1 MQTQFQ
7 YIIDLAKLYTGYSEK
22 PITLYEAINNLPK
35 PVVEDIFKEYGDPER
50 KFQPVNLLR
59 AEIARRLLQGDT
71 VNEKLVNQIKDK
83 IRDKDLNYFN
93 HYNEEF
99 LKQIQEYE
107 LFKRDL
113 FANWQKPWSIF
124 HTFFY
129 RGSTKETVLNYLDQ
143 IAADLLDKLD
153 LRDYTFHKVDF
164 QGASNF
170 GSTNSWLALYP
181 IAKSSH
187 KESYQ
192 FFIYFTAKPEAGQ
205 IAGWSI
211 KDPQPKNLKPI
222 ETYSDAITILQEIKP
237 GIIKLNNESR
247 NYFKF
252 APGSQASE
260 WERFYKDN
268 IIAIDF
274 DFEDLNKFSSKEAM
288 NKAIGLEENDQ
299 SNRTLNLWLFK
310 TANIGD
316 VVFAT
321 KGVNTC
327 LGIGIIEGNYYF
339 ENVGDHFNHRRKVKW
354 ITDKIYQYKSNTL
367 KKYKNLFRP
376 DTFSPTIVYN
386 FILNEYVRLYPELV
400 SVFAENDLLI
410 EMDEGELLQPLEK
423 VTQNEGPKFIR
434 FFNPLLKVL
443 NNVGGEGKP
452 SEITKL
458 VIAEFNFNEQ
468 KLDEKSKTGVPIIY
482 NQVAWARNYL
492 KDAGLI
498 SNEKRGLWSLTE
510 LGKNKT
516 LTEKEA
522 LDLFKSVQ
530 SRFKKQEDNFNLNVE
545 IQQDKPDEIEPINFW
560 WLNANPKIW
569 SISNHN
575 EGQRQTYTT
584 HNEKGN
590 KRRIY
595 KYFEAAKPGDLIIGY
610 ESTPTKQIKAIYEVT
625 KGIYNSE
632 NGEEIEFEL
641 IEKLEIPVSW
651 NELKNNPVLQKCEV
665 FINNQGSLFNLT
677 EDEYDIIRE
686 IIDNKNIITEKQLSN
701 SNIRKYKF
709 TEDTDK
715 PFISELAFLQVV
727 TLLKRKKNIILQGP
741 PGVGKTFIA
750 RKLAY
755 ELMHE
760 VNDANIEMVQFHQSY
775 SYEDFI
781 QGLRPTQKGSF
792 DLRDGI
798 FYSFCQRALA
808 HPDRPFFFIIDE
820 INRGNLSKIF
830 GELMMLIE
838 ADKRAEKFALK
849 LTYAEDEEDRFY
861 VPGNLYIIGTMN
873 TADRSLAI
881 VDYALRRRFAFVT
894 LQPDYGKNF
903 HSFLST
909 KGLST
914 SMVEHICSSVTKVN
928 NKIKEDV
935 NLGEG
940 FQIGHSYFCTYN
952 ANEDENKWWSE
963 ILNFEL
969 KPLLEEIW
977 FDDSARVTE
986 ILKQL
991 SR

>member
-7 YIIDLAKLYTGYSEK
+7 YIINLAKQYTGYSEK
-22 PITLYEAINNLPK
+22 PVTLYEAINNLPK
-35 PVVEDIFKEYGDPER
+35 LIIEDIFKEYGDPDR

-59 AEIARRLLQGDT
+59 AEIARKILQGET
-71 VNEKLVNQIKDK
+71 VDEKLVDEIKDK
-83 IRDKDLNYFN
+83 IREKDLTYFN
-93 HYNEEF
+93 HYDEAF

-129 RGSTKETVLNYLDQ
+129 RSSTKETVLIYLDQ
-143 IAADLLDKLD
+143 IASDLLNKLD

-164 QGASNF
+164 QGATNF
-170 GSTNSWLALYP
+170 GSTWCWLALFP
-181 IAKSSH
+181 VIKNSH
-187 KESYQ
+187 KDSYQ
-192 FFIYFTAKPEAGQ
+192 FFVSFSAKPEAGQ
-205 IAGWSI
+205 MAGWSI
-211 KDPQPKNLKPI
+211 KDPKPKNLKPI
-222 ETYSDAITILQEIKP
+222 ENYSEAVTILQKIKP
-237 GIIKLNNESR
+237 EIIKLNNESR

-274 DFEDLNKFSSKEAM
+274 DFEDLNKFPSKEAM
-288 NKAIGLEENDQ
+288 NKAIGLQGNDQ

-316 VVFAT
+316 IVFAT

-339 ENVGDHFNHRRKVKW
+339 ENVGDNFNHRRKVKW

-376 DTFSPTIVYN
+376 DTFSPTIVYD
-386 FILNEYVRLYPELV
+386 FILNEYVRLYPELAK
-400 SVFAENDLLI
+400 VFTENNLNFSYERPGPTIVAEP
-410 EMDEGELLQPLEK
+410 EAQSEAELE
-423 VTQNEGPKFIR
+423 
-434 FFNPLLKVL
+434 
-443 NNVGGEGKP
+443 
-452 SEITKL
+452 
-458 VIAEFNFNEQ
+458 
-468 KLDEKSKTGVPIIY
+468 
-482 NQVAWARNYL
+482 
-492 KDAGLI
+492 
-498 SNEKRGLWSLTE
+498 
-510 LGKNKT
+510 
-516 LTEKEA
+516 
-522 LDLFKSVQ
+522 
-530 SRFKKQEDNFNLNVE
+530 EDNE
-545 IQQDKPDEIEPINFW
+545 EAEPINFW

-595 KYFEAAKPGDLIIGY
+595 KYFEETKPGDLIIGY

-651 NELKNNPVLQKCEV
+651 NDLKNNPALQKCEV
-665 FINNQGSLFNLT
+665 FINNQGSLFKLN
-677 EDEYDIIRE
+677 EEEYDIIRE
-686 IIDNKNIITEKQLSN
+686 IIDNKNIITEKLLSN
-701 SNIRKYKF
+701 INIRKYKF
-709 TEDTDK
+709 TEDNDK
-715 PFISELAFLQVV
+715 PFISENAFLQIV
-727 TLLKRKKNIILQGP
+727 TLLSRKKNIILQGP

-894 LQPDYGKNF
+894 LQPDYDINF
-903 HSFLST
+903 RSFLLS

-914 SMVEHICSSVTKVN
+914 SMVEHICSSVKKVN
-928 NKIKEDV
+928 DKIKEDI

-940 FQIGHSYFCTYN
+940 FQIGHSYFCTYK
-952 ANEDENKWWSE
+952 ANEDENKWWSD

>member
-7 YIIDLAKLYTGYSEK
+7 YIIDLAKLYTEYAEK
-22 PITLYEAINNLPK
+22 PNTQYDAINDLPK

-59 AEIARRLLQGDT
+59 AEIARSLLQGDT
-71 VNEKLVNQIKDK
+71 VNEKLVNEIKDK
-83 IRDKDLNYFN
+83 IREKDLNYFN
-93 HYNEEF
+93 HYNESF
-99 LKQIQEYE
+99 LMQIQEYE

-143 IAADLLDKLD
+143 IANDLLDKLD
-153 LRDYTFHKVDF
+153 LKDYTFHKVDF
-164 QGASNF
+164 QGATNF
-170 GSTNSWLALYP
+170 GSTSCWLALYP

-192 FFIYFTAKPEAGQ
+192 FFIYFMAKPEAGQ

-211 KDPQPKNLKPI
+211 KDPKPNNLKTI
-222 ETYSDAITILQEIKP
+222 ESYDDAISIFQSTKPEI
-237 GIIKLNNESR
+237 IQLNNERR

-260 WERFYKDN
+260 WQRFYKEN
-268 IIAIDF
+268 IIAVDF
-274 DFEDLNKFSSKEAM
+274 EFEDLNNFASKEAM
-288 NKAIGLEENDQ
+288 NNSIGLEDNNQ
-299 SNRTLNLWLFK
+299 SNRTWNLWLFK
-310 TANIGD
+310 TAKIGD
-316 VVFAT
+316 VVFST

-339 ENVGDHFNHRRKVKW
+339 EKVDDNFNHRRKVKW
-354 ITDKIYQYKSNTL
+354 ITDKIYQYKSKTYKNN
-367 KKYKNLFRP
+367 KNLFRP
-376 DTFSPTIVYN
+376 DTFSPTTVYD
-386 FILNEYVRLYPELV
+386 FILNVYVRLYPELAK
-400 SVFAENDLLI
+400 VFTEN
-410 EMDEGELLQPLEK
+410 
-423 VTQNEGPKFIR
+423 
-434 FFNPLLKVL
+434 
-443 NNVGGEGKP
+443 
-452 SEITKL
+452 
-458 VIAEFNFNEQ
+458 
-468 KLDEKSKTGVPIIY
+468 
-482 NQVAWARNYL
+482 
-492 KDAGLI
+492 
-498 SNEKRGLWSLTE
+498 
-510 LGKNKT
+510 
-516 LTEKEA
+516 
-522 LDLFKSVQ
+522 
-530 SRFKKQEDNFNLNVE
+530 NLNFSYERPGSTIVAE
-545 IQQDKPDEIEPINFW
+545 PEAESGEELEENNEEAEPINFW

-569 SISNHN
+569 SISNFN
-575 EGQRQTYTT
+575 EGEVQTYTT

-595 KYFEAAKPGDLIIGY
+595 KYFEALKSGDLIIGY
-610 ESTPTKQIKAIYEVT
+610 ESTPTKLVKAILEVT
-625 KGIYNSE
+625 KGIHKTDKE
-632 NGEEIEFEL
+632 EEIEFQL
-641 IEKLEIPVSW
+641 IEKFEIGVHW
-651 NELKNNPVLQKCEV
+651 NDLKNNAGLQKCEV
-665 FINNQGSLFNLT
+665 FINNQGSLFKLT
-677 EDEYDIIRE
+677 EEEYDIIHD
-686 IIDNKNIITEKQLSN
+686 IIDEKNIFTERLLQGSSIK
-701 SNIRKYKF
+701 KYKF
-709 TEDTDK
+709 SDDPDK
-715 PFISELAFLQVV
+715 PFISENDFLQTVA
-727 TLLKRKKNIILQGP
+727 LLKKKKNIILQGP

-750 RKLAY
+750 RKIAY
-755 ELMHE
+755 EIMSE
-760 VNDANIEMVQFHQSY
+760 VKDANIEMVQFHQSY

-894 LQPDYGKNF
+894 LQPDYDKNF
-903 HSFLST
+903 HSFLSS

-914 SMVEHICSSVTKVN
+914 SIVEHICSSVTKVN
-928 NKIKEDV
+928 DKIKEDI

-940 FQIGHSYFCTYN
+940 FQIGHSYFCNYN
-952 ANEDENKWWSE
+952 VNEDENKWWGE

-977 FDDSARVTE
+977 FDDSAKVTE